1 MARTM
6 TESEFF
12 EWQAYAS
19 KRMLPQRRLELY
31 LAQIA
36 MMIAVHSGGA
46 KNARLSDYMFDPAPK
61 DDEDGDEA
69 SVEEAVAFFGFN
81 PINKG

>member
-1 MARTM
+1 MS
-6 TESEFF
+6 ESELT
-12 EWQAYAS
+12 EWAAFANQ
-19 KRMLPQRRLELY
+19 RMLPQRRLELY

-36 MMIAVHSGGA
+36 MMVAVHAGGV
-46 KNARLSDYMFDPAPK
+46 KNAKLTDYMFDPVSEA
-61 DDEDGDEA
+61 DDDEA